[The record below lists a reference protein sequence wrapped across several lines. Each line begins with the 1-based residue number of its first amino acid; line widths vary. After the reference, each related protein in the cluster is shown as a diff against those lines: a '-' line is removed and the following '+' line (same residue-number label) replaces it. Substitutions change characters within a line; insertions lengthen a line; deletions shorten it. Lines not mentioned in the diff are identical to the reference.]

1 MNSVRIL
8 IADDHEVVRRGVRS
22 LLTSR
27 KEWNICGEA
36 VDGRDAVNKAKELKP
51 DVVVLDI
58 SMPHLNGFEAA
69 RLIGAEVPQSKIL
82 ILSQHNAS
90 EMLQTALDAGARGF
104 VSKSEVSRDL
114 LPAIEAIIHNRSP
127 FISQA
132 ENNGDGLSERA
143 YDPVLENPTTN
154 APQPGELDLLAER
167 NHLRELFMQLPAAI
181 GVMSGPEH
189 RWTFVNPAYVR
200 AVGRGSDKALLGKPI
215 RESLPE
221 LKGQGFFELLDEV
234 YRGGVPF
241 VGTEMK
247 VILDRGASGQP
258 EEAFFNFIYQ
268 PVRNQAGAVEGIFV
282 HAVEVTD
289 HVLARRAM
297 EKNETR
303 FHLAQAAAQ
312 IGTWEWDPVA
322 S

>member
-27 KEWNICGEA
+27 KEWDVCGEA
-36 VDGRDAVNKAKELKP
+36 VDGRDAVKKAKELKP

-69 RLIGAEVPQSKIL
+69 RLIRAEVPQSKIL
-82 ILSQHNAS
+82 ILSQHNVS
-90 EMLQTALDAGARGF
+90 EMIQTALDVGARGY
-104 VSKSEVSRDL
+104 VSKSEVSR
-114 LPAIEAIIHNRSP
+114 
-127 FISQA
+127 
-132 ENNGDGLSERA
+132 
-143 YDPVLENPTTN
+143 
-154 APQPGELDLLAER
+154 DLLAER

-189 RWTFVNPAYVR
+189 HWTFVNPAYVR

-234 YRGGVPF
+234 YRSGVPF

-247 VILDRGASGQP
+247 V
-258 EEAFFNFIYQ
+258 
-268 PVRNQAGAVEGIFV
+268 
-282 HAVEVTD
+282 
-289 HVLARRAM
+289 
-297 EKNETR
+297 
-303 FHLAQAAAQ
+303 
-312 IGTWEWDPVA
+312 
-322 S
+322 